1 MRMRE
6 IISYKIV
13 LFILLIVTF
22 NISIS
27 YCQDI
32 DIPIED
38 AFPKLT
44 AKVLFSQDSVQVGSE
59 TCFTVII
66 DIKEGYHINSHTPT
80 FDYLIPTVVEFEK
93 IEGIIVKNIVYPDA
107 TLKSFE
113 FSNKPLAV
121 YEGKIKIFGT
131 LKISLSI
138 TQGNYVIRGKV
149 NYQACNDKQCFRPE
163 EAFFKAELKVVG
175 LNESVRKINSEIF
188 AAALPQFADKMSVP
202 PKKPIKISE
211 EGNKIREWINRKG
224 YLITVI
230 LIFFMG
236 ILLNLTPCVFPVIP
250 LTLGYFISQSEEKTV
265 KIFFL
270 SLFYVLGIAMM
281 YSFLG
286 VIAGV
291 TGTLFGSALS
301 NPFVLM
307 FISLVIVILALS
319 LFNLYELKPPAFL
332 IKRAGSRRGFFG
344 AFFMGL
350 LVGIVAA
357 PCIGP
362 VILSLLIFVGE
373 QRNPV
378 LGFWMFFILA
388 IGMGLPYIFLGIF
401 TSKLKVLPKAGD
413 WMVGVRKIFGL
424 ILLWLALYFI
434 KPLFH
439 HSLQVYKALEV
450 LILMGAGVYLI
461 DIDKSGKNLKPFY
474 YSKKLIGII
483 AFIYV
488 IYIVANSMSVTKV
501 DWKPYSEGIYNE
513 AIHNHQKIIIDFYAI
528 WCAPCMK
535 LEEETFS
542 NPEVVNE
549 LSKYV
554 LLKIDLSSWNQSE
567 SEKKLMGE
575 LRVKG
580 VPWIAFID
588 SDGKERKELRIT
600 EFVKPRKFLEHLE
613 KF

>member
-1 MRMRE
+1 MRE

-38 AFPKLT
+38 TFPKLT
-44 AKVLFSQDSVQVGSE
+44 AKVLFAQDSVQVGSE
-59 TCFTVII
+59 TGFAVII
-66 DIKEGYHINSHTPT
+66 DIKKGYHINSHTPT
-80 FDYLIPTVVEFEK
+80 FDYLISTVVEFEK

-121 YEGKIKIFGT
+121 YKGKIKIFGT

-138 TQGNYVIRGKV
+138 TQGNYVMRGKV
-149 NYQACNDKQCFRPE
+149 NYQACNDKQCFRPA
-163 EAFFKAELKVVG
+163 EASFKVELKVVS

-188 AAALPQFADKMSVP
+188 AAALPQFADKMSALP
-202 PKKPIKISE
+202 EETIKVSE
-211 EGNKIREWINRKG
+211 EKNEISEWINRKG
-224 YLITVI
+224 YLITFI

-250 LTLGYFISQSEEKTV
+250 LTVGYFISQSEEKTV

-319 LFNLYELKPPAFL
+319 LFNLYELKPPVFL
-332 IKRAGSRRGFFG
+332 IKKAGSRRGFFG

-388 IGMGLPYIFLGIF
+388 VGMGLPYIFLGIF

-450 LILMGAGVYLI
+450 LLLVGAGVYLI
-461 DIDKSGKNLKPFY
+461 DIDKSGKNLKLFY

-488 IYIVANSMSVTKV
+488 IYIVVTSRSVIKV

-554 LLKIDLSSWNQSE
+554 LLKIDLTSRNQPE

-575 LRVKG
+575 LGVKG

-600 EFVKPRKFLEHLE
+600 EFVKPREFLEHLE
-613 KF
+613 GF

>member
-1 MRMRE
+1 MWMRE

-44 AKVLFSQDSVQVGSE
+44 AKVLFAQDSVQVGSE
-59 TCFTVII
+59 TGFAVII

-107 TLKSFE
+107 ALKSFE

-149 NYQACNDKQCFRPE
+149 NYQACNDKQCFRPA
-163 EAFFKAELKVVG
+163 EASFEAELKVVS

-188 AAALPQFADKMSVP
+188 ATALPQFADKMSALP
-202 PKKPIKISE
+202 EETIKVSE
-211 EGNKIREWINRKG
+211 EKNEISEWINRKG
-224 YLITVI
+224 YLITFI

-250 LTLGYFISQSEEKTV
+250 LTVGYFISQSEEKTV

-319 LFNLYELKPPAFL
+319 LFNLYELKPPVFL
-332 IKRAGSRRGFFG
+332 IKKAGSRRGLFG

-450 LILMGAGVYLI
+450 LLLVGAGVYLI
-461 DIDKSGKNLKPFY
+461 DIDKSGKNLKLFY

-488 IYIVANSMSVTKV
+488 IYIVATSRSVTKV

-554 LLKIDLSSWNQSE
+554 LLKIDLTSRNQPE

-575 LRVKG
+575 LGVKG

-600 EFVKPRKFLEHLE
+600 EFVKPREFLEHLE
-613 KF
+613 GF

>member
-1 MRMRE
+1 MWMRE

-38 AFPKLT
+38 TFPKLT
-44 AKVLFSQDSVQVGSE
+44 AKVLFAQDSVQVGSE
-59 TCFTVII
+59 TGFAVII
-66 DIKEGYHINSHTPT
+66 DIKKGYHINSHTPT
-80 FDYLIPTVVEFEK
+80 FDYLISTVVEFEK

-121 YEGKIKIFGT
+121 YKGKIKIFGT

-138 TQGNYVIRGKV
+138 TQGNYVMRGKV
-149 NYQACNDKQCFRPE
+149 NYQACNDKQCFRPA
-163 EAFFKAELKVVG
+163 EASFKVELKVVS

-188 AAALPQFADKMSVP
+188 AAALPQFADKMSALP
-202 PKKPIKISE
+202 EETIKVSE
-211 EGNKIREWINRKG
+211 EKNEISEWINRKG
-224 YLITVI
+224 YLITFI

-250 LTLGYFISQSEEKTV
+250 LTVGYFISQSEEKTV

-319 LFNLYELKPPAFL
+319 LFNLYELKPPVFL
-332 IKRAGSRRGFFG
+332 IKKAGSRRGFFG

-388 IGMGLPYIFLGIF
+388 VGMGLPYIFLGIF

-450 LILMGAGVYLI
+450 LLLVGAGVYLI
-461 DIDKSGKNLKPFY
+461 DIDKSGKNLKLFY

-488 IYIVANSMSVTKV
+488 IYIVVTSRSVIKV

-554 LLKIDLSSWNQSE
+554 LLKIDLTSRNQPE

-575 LRVKG
+575 LGVKG

-600 EFVKPRKFLEHLE
+600 EFVKPREFLEHLE
-613 KF
+613 GF

>member
-1 MRMRE
+1 
-6 IISYKIV
+6 
-13 LFILLIVTF
+13 
-22 NISIS
+22 
-27 YCQDI
+27 
-32 DIPIED
+32 
-38 AFPKLT
+38 
-44 AKVLFSQDSVQVGSE
+44 
-59 TCFTVII
+59 
-66 DIKEGYHINSHTPT
+66 
-80 FDYLIPTVVEFEK
+80 
-93 IEGIIVKNIVYPDA
+93 
-107 TLKSFE
+107 
-113 FSNKPLAV
+113 
-121 YEGKIKIFGT
+121 
-131 LKISLSI
+131 
-138 TQGNYVIRGKV
+138 
-149 NYQACNDKQCFRPE
+149 
-163 EAFFKAELKVVG
+163 
-175 LNESVRKINSEIF
+175 
-188 AAALPQFADKMSVP
+188 
-202 PKKPIKISE
+202 
-211 EGNKIREWINRKG
+211 
-224 YLITVI
+224 
-230 LIFFMG
+230 
-236 ILLNLTPCVFPVIP
+236 
-250 LTLGYFISQSEEKTV
+250 
-265 KIFFL
+265 
-270 SLFYVLGIAMM
+270 
-281 YSFLG
+281 
-286 VIAGV
+286 
-291 TGTLFGSALS
+291 
-301 NPFVLM
+301 M

-319 LFNLYELKPPAFL
+319 LFNLYELKPPVFL
-332 IKRAGSRRGFFG
+332 IKKAGSRRGFFG

-388 IGMGLPYIFLGIF
+388 VGMGLPYIFLGIF

-450 LILMGAGVYLI
+450 LLLVGAGVYLI
-461 DIDKSGKNLKPFY
+461 DIDKSGKNLKLFY

-488 IYIVANSMSVTKV
+488 IYIVVTSRSVIKV

-554 LLKIDLSSWNQSE
+554 LLKIDLTSRNQPE

-575 LRVKG
+575 LGVKG

-600 EFVKPRKFLEHLE
+600 EFVKPREFLEHLE
-613 KF
+613 GF